1 MSMFRENAVR
11 LAIAPIAWTNDDMPE
26 LGGGNT
32 FEQCISEM
40 ALAGYEGSEVGNKYP
55 RSPEV
60 LRKALE
66 LRGLSIAS
74 AWFSA
79 FLTVRPYEETAE
91 AFRAHRD
98 FLHEM
103 GAKVIVV
110 SEQGRSIQGQM
121 DTPLFADKPVF
132 TGADWAVL
140 ADGLG
145 GLGRLA
151 AEKGMTLVYHH
162 HMGTGV
168 QTAAEIARLMELTD
182 PDEVSLLYDTGH
194 LAFSGE
200 NPMEVL
206 SEHLPR
212 IKHVHLKD
220 IRPEVVQRVKAEKLS
235 FLQAVKAGA
244 FTVPGDGC
252 IAFGEIFAELAAS
265 PYTGWFVVEAEQDPA
280 LADPLEYAIKA
291 RRYIRD
297 SSGL

>member
-1 MSMFRENAVR
+1 MFRDNAVR

-55 RSPEV
+55 RSPER
-60 LRKALE
+60 LHRALE

-132 TGADWAVL
+132 TDSEWTTL
-140 ADGLG
+140 AEGLG

-182 PDEVSLLYDTGH
+182 SNEVSLLYDTGH

-200 NPMEVL
+200 NPLEVL
-206 SEHLPR
+206 REHLPR

-220 IRPEVVQRVKAEKLS
+220 IRPEVVERVKAENLS

-252 IAFGEIFAELAAS
+252 LAFGEIFAELAAS

-291 RRYIRD
+291 RRYIREH
-297 SSGL
+297 SGL

>member
-1 MSMFRENAVR
+1 MFKEHSVK

-26 LGGGNT
+26 LGRDNT

-40 ALAGYEGSEVGNKYP
+40 ALAGFQGSEVGNKYP
-55 RSPEV
+55 RSPDK
-60 LRKALE
+60 LHRALE
-66 LRGLSIAS
+66 LRGLKIAS

-79 FLTVRPYEETAE
+79 YLTVRPYAETAQ
-91 AFRAHRD
+91 AFCAHRD

-110 SEQGRSIQGQM
+110 SEQGRSIQGQI
-121 DTPLFADKPVF
+121 DTPLFANKPVF
-132 TGADWAVL
+132 TEAEWATL

-151 AEKGMTLVYHH
+151 AEKDMTLVYHH

-168 QTAAEIARLMELTD
+168 QTGGEIAHLMQLTD
-182 PDEVSLLYDTGH
+182 PGEVSLLFDTGH
-194 LAFSGE
+194 LAFAGE
-200 NPMEVL
+200 NPLEVL
-206 SEHLPR
+206 RAHLPR

-220 IRPEVVQRVKAEKLS
+220 IRPEVVQYVKQNQLS

-252 IAFGEIFAELAAS
+252 IEFAEIFAELARYS
-265 PYTGWFVVEAEQDPA
+265 YTGWFVVEAEQDPA

-291 RRYIRD
+291 RRYIRET
-297 SSGL
+297 SGL

>member
-1 MSMFRENAVR
+1 MFREHAVR

-26 LGGGNT
+26 LGQGNT

-40 ALAGYEGSEVGNKYP
+40 ALAGYQGSEVGNKYP

-60 LRKALE
+60 LRRALE
-66 LRGLSIAS
+66 LRGLEIAS

-79 FLTVRPYEETAE
+79 YLTVRPYEETAE
-91 AFRAHRD
+91 AFGIHRD

-121 DTPLFADKPVF
+121 DTPLFAEKPVF
-132 TGADWAVL
+132 DDQEWAAL
-140 ADGLG
+140 AAGLG

-151 AEKGMTLVYHH
+151 AEKDMTLVYHH

-168 QTAAEIARLMELTD
+168 QTAAEITRLMELTD
-182 PDEVSLLYDTGH
+182 PGEVSLLYDTGH

-200 NPMEVL
+200 NPLEVL
-206 SEHLPR
+206 REHLPR
-212 IKHVHLKD
+212 IRHVHLKD
-220 IRPEVVQRVKAEKLS
+220 IRPEVVRRVTAEKLS

-291 RRYIRD
+291 RHYIREL
-297 SSGL
+297 SGL

>member
-1 MSMFRENAVR
+1 MMFREHAIQ

-26 LGGGNT
+26 LGQGNT

-40 ALAGYEGSEVGNKYP
+40 ALAGYQGSEVGNKYP

-60 LRKALE
+60 LRRALE
-66 LRGLSIAS
+66 LRGLKIAS

-79 FLTVRPYEETAE
+79 YLTVRPYEETAE
-91 AFRAHRD
+91 AFCIHRD

-132 TGADWAVL
+132 TGQEWAAL
-140 ADGLG
+140 AAGLG

-151 AEKGMTLVYHH
+151 AEKDMTLVYHH

-168 QTAAEIARLMELTD
+168 QTAAEITRLMELTD
-182 PDEVSLLYDTGH
+182 PGEVSLLYDTGH

-200 NPMEVL
+200 NPLEVL
-206 SEHLPR
+206 REHLPR
-212 IKHVHLKD
+212 IRHVHLKD
-220 IRPEVVQRVKAEKLS
+220 IRPEVVQRVTTEKLS

-252 IAFGEIFAELAAS
+252 IAFWEIFAELAAS

-291 RRYIRD
+291 RRYIREL
-297 SSGL
+297 SGL

>member
-1 MSMFRENAVR
+1 MFKEHTVR

-26 LGGGNT
+26 LGRDNT

-55 RSPEV
+55 RSPER
-60 LRKALE
+60 LHRALE
-66 LRGLSIAS
+66 LRGLQIAS

-79 FLTVRPYEETAE
+79 YLTAGPYEETAK
-91 AFRAHRD
+91 AFIAQRD

-121 DTPLFADKPVF
+121 DTPLFAAKPVF
-132 TGADWAVL
+132 TESEWAAL
-140 ADGLG
+140 AKGLG

-151 AEKGMTLVYHH
+151 AEKDMALVYHH

-168 QTAAEIARLMELTD
+168 QTAAEITRLMELTD
-182 PDEVSLLYDTGH
+182 PGEVSLLFDTGH
-194 LAFSGE
+194 LAFAGE
-200 NPMEVL
+200 NPLEVL
-206 SEHLPR
+206 RTHLPR

-220 IRPEVVQRVKAEKLS
+220 IRPGVVQRVISDGLS

-252 IAFGEIFAELAAS
+252 IAFAEIFEELAAAS
-265 PYTGWFVVEAEQDPA
+265 YSGWFVVEAEQDPA

-291 RRYIRD
+291 RRYIREV
-297 SSGL
+297 SGL

>member
-1 MSMFRENAVR
+1 MFKEHAVK

-26 LGGGNT
+26 LGKDNT

-40 ALAGYEGSEVGNKYP
+40 ALAGFQGSEVGNKYP
-55 RSPEV
+55 RSPEQ
-60 LRKALE
+60 LHRALG
-66 LRGLSIAS
+66 LRGLEIAS

-79 FLTVRPYEETAE
+79 YLTVRPYEETAE

-98 FLHEM
+98 FLHAM

-121 DTPLFADKPVF
+121 DTPLFANKPVF
-132 TGADWAVL
+132 TEAEWVTL
-140 ADGLG
+140 ANGLS

-151 AEKGMTLVYHH
+151 AEKDMTLVYHH
-162 HMGTGV
+162 HMGTGI
-168 QTAAEIARLMELTD
+168 QTGAEIAQLMKLTE
-182 PDEVSLLYDTGH
+182 PSEVSLLFDTGH
-194 LAFSGE
+194 LAFAGE
-200 NPMEVL
+200 NPLEVL
-206 SEHLPR
+206 REHLPR

-220 IRPEVVQRVKAEKLS
+220 IRAEVTQRVMQDQLS

-252 IAFGEIFAELAAS
+252 ISFEEIFSELAQHS
-265 PYTGWFVVEAEQDPA
+265 YTGWFVVEAEQDPA

-297 SSGL
+297 ISGL

>member
-1 MSMFRENAVR
+1 MFREHAVR

-26 LGGGNT
+26 LGQGNT

-40 ALAGYEGSEVGNKYP
+40 ALAGYQGSEVGNKYP
-55 RSPEV
+55 RSPAV
-60 LRKALE
+60 LRRALE
-66 LRGLSIAS
+66 LRGLEIAS

-79 FLTVRPYEETAE
+79 YLTVRPYEETAE
-91 AFRAHRD
+91 AFCIHRD

-121 DTPLFADKPVF
+121 DTPLFAEKPVF
-132 TGADWAVL
+132 DDQEWAAL
-140 ADGLG
+140 AAGLG

-168 QTAAEIARLMELTD
+168 QTAAEITRLMELTD
-182 PDEVSLLYDTGH
+182 PGEVSLLYDTGH

-200 NPMEVL
+200 NPLEVL
-206 SEHLPR
+206 RGHLPR
-212 IKHVHLKD
+212 IRHVHLKD
-220 IRPEVVQRVKAEKLS
+220 IRPEVVRQVTAEKLS

-291 RRYIRD
+291 RRYIREL
-297 SSGL
+297 SGL